1 MNDIFRLKPLT
12 NLRITLKR
20 FIYFLD
26 MDKQVMKKIKIV
38 ILRKRIGTENKSNKS
53 QFIYFLDME
62 EQVVKKIKIVI
73 LRKRKRKRIG
83 TENKS
88 NKSETFCKILPIRES
103 PNF

>member
-53 QFIYFLDME
+53 
-62 EQVVKKIKIVI
+62 
-73 LRKRKRKRIG
+73 
-83 TENKS
+83 
-88 NKSETFCKILPIRES
+88 ETFCKILPIRES